1 MAIQQTLKY
10 EADIDGNFAQ
20 WIVAGTGGEKL
31 RQCIQCGTCSSSC
44 PLSLYMDY
52 TPRRLIHLA
61 REGFKEEVLGSFT
74 IWLCAS
80 CYECTVQCPKQIE
93 VTEVMYR
100 FKQRAIQEGRHPRN
114 FPIPIL
120 AREFFRMVRADGR
133 TAELR
138 LVLRLFL
145 RTRWRQLWRM
155 RGLGWDLV
163 RTGRF
168 SLRRETIRGRREV
181 AALLDAVNADKE
193 VAA

>member
-1 MAIQQTLKY
+1 
-10 EADIDGNFAQ
+10 
-20 WIVAGTGGEKL
+20 
-31 RQCIQCGTCSSSC
+31 
-44 PLSLYMDY
+44 MDY

-61 REGFKEEVLGSFT
+61 REGFKDEVLGSFT

-80 CYECTVQCPKQIE
+80 CYECMVQCPKDIA

-100 FKQRAIQEGRHPRN
+100 FKQRAIQEGRYPRK

-155 RGLGWDLV
+155 RGLGWSLA

-168 SLRRETIRGRREV
+168 TLKRERIRGRGEV
-181 AALLDAVNADKE
+181 AALLDAVAADKE
-193 VAA
+193 VTP